1 MPRLMKAIGR
11 FVVPLVLFGLLAG
24 ACTGGGRETPSSTGS
39 RPSAGSTTP
48 TPVVS
53 ISAGPGVFVYQN
65 AGLVATLHLAG
76 SKGTLEIDN
85 KTGRELPPPA
95 FYLLDARDGH
105 RVEGTVAAPKPTPD
119 ATDATFDVTFSGLQV
134 WNVGLAVLVMG
145 SDNFGAFVRQ

>member
-1 MPRLMKAIGR
+1 
-11 FVVPLVLFGLLAG
+11 
-24 ACTGGGRETPSSTGS
+24 
-39 RPSAGSTTP
+39 
-48 TPVVS
+48 
-53 ISAGPGVFVYQN
+53 VFVYQN

-105 RVEGTVAAPKPTPD
+105 RVDGTVAAPQPTPND
-119 ATDATFDVTFSGLQV
+119 ADATFDVTFSGLQA
-134 WNVGLAVLVMG
+134 WNIGLAVLVMG